1 MDLFFFHFNLFLIKF
16 CNVLNKSLETCK
28 NPVQDVDRIVYIVFI
43 EKKASGC
50 LQPGVSYQSAKI
62 SGRTGSQP
70 GLSHHSQKIKH
81 IDSIHFGSMAVDVV
95 GINTYTTHHTCVEC
109 VIHPLCD
116 LLSVPIKSPTR
127 GFLLFLFCFLD
138 KQKQQRH
145 TQIKWV
151 FCIQVNL
158 QLNLG
163 DTMFLFLSFFWFF
176 LLLSNI
182 LMVSNM
188 YYRRVGF
195 LFFLCP
201 SP

>member
-1 MDLFFFHFNLFLIKF
+1 MW
-16 CNVLNKSLETCK
+16 T
-28 NPVQDVDRIVYIVFI
+28 RIVYIVFI
-43 EKKASGC
+43 EKKARVPAARG
-50 LQPGVSYQSAKI
+50 LLPIGKDLGAHRQPAWSEPPLA
-62 SGRTGSQP
+62 
-70 GLSHHSQKIKH
+70 KIKH
-81 IDSIHFGSMAVDVV
+81 IDIHFGSMAMDVV

-158 QLNLG
+158 QLNLE
-163 DTMFLFLSFFWFF
+163 DTMFLFFIF
-176 LLLSNI
+176 LLVLSVVVKYFN
-182 LMVSNM
+182 
-188 YYRRVGF
+188 GF
-195 LFFLCP
+195 KTCIITV
-201 SP
+201 